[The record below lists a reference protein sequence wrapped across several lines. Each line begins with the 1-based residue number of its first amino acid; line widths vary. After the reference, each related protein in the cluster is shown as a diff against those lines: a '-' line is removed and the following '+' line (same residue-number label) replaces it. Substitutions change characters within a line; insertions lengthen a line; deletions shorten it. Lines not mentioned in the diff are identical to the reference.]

1 MRKLGYVQ
9 QVVEDFYQSE
19 KDMIVISIL
28 PGTYANANS
37 ARCAY
42 RNAIKRL
49 NHDSIVVRII
59 NGDMYLIKVRN
70 IQWTAKNYDS
80 MCFDCGHR
88 YPSKECTTCNCLS
101 NFMPKEGTKYASL
114 A

>member
-1 MRKLGYVQ
+1 MKERGYVQ
-9 QVVEDFYQSE
+9 QVVEDFYQSG
-19 KDMIVISIL
+19 KDIIIASIL

-42 RNAIKRL
+42 RNAIKKL
-49 NHDSIVVRII
+49 NHNIAVRVI
-59 NGDMYLIKVRN
+59 NGDMYLIRVRN
-70 IQWTAKNYDS
+70 THWTAKNYDG

-88 YPSKECTTCNCLS
+88 YPSKECATCDCLN
-101 NFMPKEGTKYASL
+101 NFVPKEGNKYAPM